1 MKRQAHPMKG
11 LAALTELLA
20 ALNTL
25 ASIAGESGR
34 VIKNSSPGKL
44 RSLKRV
50 LAVKPGSVTIEE
62 IPVSL
67 SNV

>member
-1 MKRQAHPMKG
+1 MKRQVHPMKG

-20 ALNTL
+20 ALT
-25 ASIAGESGR
+25 IAGESKR
-34 VIKNSSPGKL
+34 IIKDSSPGKL

-50 LAVKPGSVTIEE
+50 LAVKPGSGIIEE